1 MQEEEKHYATTKEG
15 EKVECSFGHEDIRE
29 KKKRVNLMKFNASLA
44 KDGKDSSRRQS
55 E

>member
-1 MQEEEKHYATTKEG
+1 MLTTKEG
-15 EKVECSFGHEDIRE
+15 EKVECSFGTEDLRE
-29 KKKRVNLMKFNASLA
+29 KKKRENLKKFNASSA